1 MSGCTSLQLYYTK
14 PPIETAGKG
23 AVSLIVHDQR
33 PPDEGGKEPMKVGV
47 VRNAFGMPFAMKATN
62 TEPSRILKELTS
74 DCLKAAGYKPVD
86 QSDTIPQL
94 HIYLKSFWSDG
105 YQMSRTSMDVMLE
118 LKKTVT
124 SPALWSH
131 SLLSDSVVMWTAGT
145 SPMEKGFH
153 QVLEDAKQK
162 MIAQFK
168 DPKFAA
174 AYKSLCPGV
183 K

>member
-1 MSGCTSLQLYYTK
+1 MQ
-14 PPIETAGKG
+14 
-23 AVSLIVHDQR
+23 
-33 PPDEGGKEPMKVGV
+33 VGV

-86 QSDTIPQL
+86 QSDNIPQL

-153 QVLEDAKQK
+153 QVLEDAKHK
-162 MIAQFK
+162 MIFQFK

-174 AYKSLCPGV
+174 AYKSACPGM